1 MKRTIALL
9 AGFMCIMSFTACGD
23 SNSSEELSENSVTEI
38 TEPQTINPNYLK
50 TRKILSQKMR
60 TEKYLLYIIPH
71 RVIQKKLQNILL
83 MKQAAIYLKSS
94 LLMFILMTI

>member
-38 TEPQTINPNYLK
+38 TEPQTTSEISEN
-50 TRKILSQKMR
+50 
-60 TEKYLLYIIPH
+60 
-71 RVIQKKLQNILL
+71 
-83 MKQAAIYLKSS
+83 KSELPENS
-94 LLMFILMTI
+94 